1 MASNV
6 EKDLAEKLKSSST
19 SEIYKTLVKIRKN
32 YVRSHDKMKKLEKY
46 SVIKSIIPFMEHP
59 KFCNISLSIIAD
71 GCLELSFVNEVIKC
85 DGPKALMRIM
95 NSSVNDD
102 IHNRACRALG
112 NIAKFDIGFKA
123 VHLMKPVSNI
133 INFLSETKDVNCQQ
147 TAVRTL
153 MILGKSSK
161 TRELIAQENGLIYI
175 AKLLHSSDA
184 QVLICS
190 IKALANLTNNCTIT
204 CARQLLEFEFHKAL
218 VKLHSHS
225 EKSVR
230 NHALISLK
238 NLSSLEEIRSGLVK
252 VGAVK
257 LFTEVLSAH
266 ESHETSRYAALALC
280 RCLDHIHMWSH
291 NGTDRSVGLKALLA
305 VLKNNNLQDIHIS
318 VLTAL
323 IPLSFEFNVT
333 DILLNLDVLQ
343 ILIEI
348 LDSFIKR
355 HECKTVG
362 KLSYKYIS
370 DEESLSSDHKLS
382 NKVDQLKYLATSS
395 SQKLLESDLLKD
407 KNVNSFEYGFKD
419 SGSPKKSH
427 DVYKMHKWDNSLYGL
442 SSVTS
447 DYSGSC
453 SPTGT
458 CSPPIQKRSTSPGFS
473 YDVDVGSPSTGHTSS
488 GIWSPASLIDENTP
502 YNVNCWSPVVSTHSS
517 SPIREFELME
527 YDENEY
533 IMKDEFSL
541 VENFNS
547 AILDI
552 DTEENTLEM
561 SVSSNSN
568 SLRSDT
574 VEEIKLVS
582 KLSKTNSYDDSK
594 SMVPSKKLKTH
605 HLHTDNPLE
614 LQFQTAVDV
623 TIKEID
629 SNSCL
634 NLENIASCSHDLTQ
648 KNNAGVVSSD
658 SSVTVM
664 DKESK
669 TKDLCKSQ
677 VSECLQVRNS
687 SAAATSSKSVSDD
700 NEKPSDLKILT
711 GTVDRPSIDRYV
723 ILFIL
728 QISFHIEKRTNSH
741 MAEKSFFS
749 VLIDYLCLIHKP
761 CLKAETVLSNL
772 IRNRYCLE
780 KLIVNGFFCELEEK
794 MSAYEKTLCSYHSHV
809 LSVYSN
815 LINVG
820 RQEMESDDYG
830 IGTLSRILITS
841 DKKGQLHAICTLSK
855 LVTEKISLYR
865 LLIEKKGLSL
875 LLEFLSNSDDRIRRK
890 AVISLHKIYT
900 SLTKK
905 KKDPFKCC
913 FGGTCAMG
921 TSTKCFYKESFL
933 NVTFVV
939 SGGAK
944 ILANREK
951 VCENSDYFDALLE
964 GHFQE
969 SSSELVVFP
978 HISAENLSAIFH
990 FLHGCGNGNTC
1001 PYITRIP
1008 FSVLLELLS
1017 DSEKFLLTNIK
1028 TFVED
1033 RLCHCLL
1040 PSQISKIYNQSK
1052 LHNSPAL
1059 AKRAL
1064 NEALRTVSS
1073 QKSLI
1078 LTTFKELL
1086 DTASNVNV
1094 YSDIEELI
1102 KSLLL

>member
-1 MASNV
+1 MTSNV

-32 YVRSHDKMKKLEKY
+32 YVRNHDKMKKLQKY
-46 SVIKSIIPFMEHP
+46 SVIKLIIPFMEHP

-71 GCLELSFVNEVIKC
+71 GCLELSFVNEVIRC

-95 NSSVNDD
+95 KSSVNDD

-175 AKLLHSSDA
+175 AKLLHSSNV
-184 QVLICS
+184 QVLISS

-204 CARQLLEFEFHKAL
+204 CARQLLDFEFHKSL
-218 VKLHSHS
+218 VELHSHS

-238 NLSSLEEIRSGLVK
+238 NLSSLEEIRTGLVK

-257 LFTEVLSAH
+257 LFTEVLSAC

-291 NGTDRSVGLKALLA
+291 NGTDRSVGLKALLT
-305 VLKNNNLQDIHIS
+305 VLKNNSLQDIHIS
-318 VLTAL
+318 VLIAL

-333 DILLNLDVLQ
+333 DILLSLDVLQ

-348 LDSFIKR
+348 LDSYVKR

-362 KLSYKYIS
+362 KLSYKCIG
-370 DEESLSSDHKLS
+370 DKESLSSEHKFSKEHEIDQFKYLSMSTSHKLP
-382 NKVDQLKYLATSS
+382 
-395 SQKLLESDLLKD
+395 ESDLSKD
-407 KNVNSFEYGFKD
+407 M
-419 SGSPKKSH
+419 GSPKKSNN
-427 DVYKMHKWDNSLYGL
+427 VYKMHKWDSSLYGF

-453 SPTGT
+453 SPTGI
-458 CSPPIQKRSTSPGFS
+458 CSPPIQRHSTSPGFN

-488 GIWSPASLIDENTP
+488 GIWSPASLIDESIP
-502 YNVNCWSPVVSTHSS
+502 YNVNCWSPVVSTRSS
-517 SPIREFELME
+517 SPVQECELME
-527 YDENEY
+527 YDENEF

-552 DTEENTLEM
+552 DTEDNNIEM

-568 SLRSDT
+568 CLRSDT

-582 KLSKTNSYDDSK
+582 KLSRTNSYDDSN
-594 SMVPSKKLKTH
+594 SVAPNKKLKTH
-605 HLHTDNPLE
+605 HLHTDSPLE
-614 LQFQTAVDV
+614 FQFTTAIDIN
-623 TIKEID
+623 TKE
-629 SNSCL
+629 SYTNSCL
-634 NLENIASCSHDLTQ
+634 NLENTASCSYDLTQ
-648 KNNAGVVSSD
+648 KNYTGAVSSD
-658 SSVTVM
+658 SSVTIIN
-664 DKESK
+664 KESK
-669 TKDLCKSQ
+669 TKDVHKSQ
-677 VSECLQVRNS
+677 VSESLQVKNS
-687 SAAATSSKSVSDD
+687 TAEATSSKSVSVD
-700 NEKPSDLKILT
+700 NEKLSDLKMLSE
-711 GTVDRPSIDRYV
+711 TVDQPSIDRYV

-728 QISFHIEKRTNSH
+728 QISFHIEKRSNSH

-761 CLKAETVLSNL
+761 CLKTETVLSNL
-772 IRNRYCLE
+772 IKNRYCLE
-780 KLIVNGFFCELEEK
+780 KLIVNGFFCDLEEK
-794 MSAYEKTLCSYHSHV
+794 MSAHDKKLCSYHSHV
-809 LSVYSN
+809 SSVYSN
-815 LINVG
+815 LVNVG

-830 IGTLSRILITS
+830 IGILSRILMTS
-841 DKKGQLHAICTLSK
+841 DKNGQLHAICALSN
-855 LVTEKISLYR
+855 LVTEKFSLYR
-865 LLIEKKGLSL
+865 ILIETKGLSL
-875 LLEFLSNSDDRIRRK
+875 LLEFLANSDDNIQRK
-890 AVISLHKIYT
+890 AVLALHKIYA

-905 KKDPFKCC
+905 KKDAVKCC
-913 FGGTCAMG
+913 FAGTCAMG
-921 TSTKCFYKESFL
+921 TSTKCFYKESYF

-939 SGGAK
+939 GGGAK

-951 VCENSDYFDALLE
+951 VCENSDYFQALLQ

-969 SSSELVVFP
+969 SSSELVVLP

-1028 TFVED
+1028 TIVED

-1040 PSQISKIYNQSK
+1040 PSQISKIYKQSK
-1052 LHNSPAL
+1052 MHNSPAL

-1073 QKSLI
+1073 QRSLI
-1078 LTTFKELL
+1078 WTTFKELL
-1086 DTASNVNV
+1086 NTGLDVNI

-1102 KSLLL
+1102 KNLLL

>member
-32 YVRSHDKMKKLEKY
+32 YVRNHDKMKKLQKY
-46 SVIKSIIPFMEHP
+46 SVINLIIPLMEHP

-71 GCLELSFVNEVIKC
+71 GCLELSFANEVIKC

-95 NSSVNDD
+95 KSSLNDD

-112 NIAKFDIGFKA
+112 NIAKFEIGFKA

-133 INFLSETKDVNCQQ
+133 INFLSETTDVNCQQ

-161 TRELIAQENGLIYI
+161 TRELITQENGLIYI
-175 AKLLHSSDA
+175 AKLLHSSNV

-190 IKALANLTNNCTIT
+190 IKALANLTYNCTIS

-218 VKLHSHS
+218 VELHSHS

-257 LFTEVLSAH
+257 LFTDVLSTY

-305 VLKNNNLQDIHIS
+305 VLKNNHLQDIHIS

-323 IPLSFEFNVT
+323 TPLSYEFNVT
-333 DILLNLDVLQ
+333 DILLSLDVLQ

-362 KLSYKYIS
+362 KLSYS
-370 DEESLSSDHKLS
+370 DKDSLSSDHKA
-382 NKVDQLKYLATSS
+382 NKEHEVDQNKYLATSS
-395 SQKLLESDLLKD
+395 SHKLKESDLPKGKD
-407 KNVNSFEYGFKD
+407 FKLFEYGFKD
-419 SGSPKKSH
+419 LGSPKKSH
-427 DVYKMHKWDNSLYGL
+427 DVYKMYKWDSSLYGL

-458 CSPPIQKRSTSPGFS
+458 CSPPMQKRSTSPEFN
-473 YDVDVGSPSTGHTSS
+473 YDVDAGSPSTGHTSS
-488 GIWSPASLIDENTP
+488 GIWSPASLIDESTP

-517 SPIREFELME
+517 SPVREFEFMD
-527 YDENEY
+527 YDENED
-533 IMKDEFSL
+533 IMKEEFSL
-541 VENFNS
+541 IENFNS
-547 AILDI
+547 SILDI
-552 DTEENTLEM
+552 NTEDNNLEM
-561 SVSSNSN
+561 SVSKNSKY
-568 SLRSDT
+568 LMSDT
-574 VEEIKLVS
+574 VEEIKFVS
-582 KLSKTNSYDDSK
+582 KLSKTNSYDDS
-594 SMVPSKKLKTH
+594 SSIVPSKKLKTH
-605 HLHTDNPLE
+605 HLHTDNSLE
-614 LQFQTAVDV
+614 LQFQTTVD
-623 TIKEID
+623 INMKEVD
-629 SNSCL
+629 PNNCL
-634 NLENIASCSHDLTQ
+634 NSENTASCSHDLPQ
-648 KNNAGVVSSD
+648 KNNAGVISSD
-658 SSVTVM
+658 CSETVI

-669 TKDLCKSQ
+669 TKDVCKSQ
-677 VSECLQVRNS
+677 ISESFQAENS
-687 SAAATSSKSVSDD
+687 SAGCTSSKSLSDD

-711 GTVDRPSIDRYV
+711 GTVDRHSIDRYIIV
-723 ILFIL
+723 FIL
-728 QISFHIEKRTNSH
+728 QISFHIEKKTNSH

-761 CLKAETVLSNL
+761 SLKAENVLSNL
-772 IRNRYCLE
+772 IRNRHCLE
-780 KLIVNGFFCELEEK
+780 KLILNGFFCELEEK
-794 MSAYEKTLCSYHSHV
+794 MTAYGKILCSYHSHV
-809 LSVYSN
+809 SSVYSN
-815 LINVG
+815 LINVA

-830 IGTLSRILITS
+830 VGTLSRILITS
-841 DKKGQLHAICTLSK
+841 DKKGQLDAICTLSK
-855 LVTEKISLYR
+855 LVTEKMPLYR
-865 LLIEKKGLSL
+865 LLIETKGLSL
-875 LLEFLSNSDDRIRRK
+875 LLEFLSNSDGRTRQK
-890 AVISLHKIYT
+890 AVMSLHKIYT

-905 KKDPFKCC
+905 KKDPLKCC
-913 FGGTCAMG
+913 FEGTCAMG

-939 SGGAK
+939 GGGAK

-951 VCENSDYFDALLE
+951 VCENSDYFQALLQ

-969 SSSELVVFP
+969 SSSELVVLP
-978 HISAENLSAIFH
+978 HVSAENLSAIFH

-1017 DSEKFLLTNIK
+1017 DCEKFLLTNIK

-1040 PSQISKIYNQSK
+1040 SSQIPKIYKQSK
-1052 LHNSPAL
+1052 RHNSPAL
-1059 AKRAL
+1059 ANRAL
-1064 NEALRTVSS
+1064 NEALRIVSS

-1078 LTTFKELL
+1078 WTTFKELL
-1086 DTASNVNV
+1086 DIGSNVNV
-1094 YSDIEELI
+1094 YNDIEELL